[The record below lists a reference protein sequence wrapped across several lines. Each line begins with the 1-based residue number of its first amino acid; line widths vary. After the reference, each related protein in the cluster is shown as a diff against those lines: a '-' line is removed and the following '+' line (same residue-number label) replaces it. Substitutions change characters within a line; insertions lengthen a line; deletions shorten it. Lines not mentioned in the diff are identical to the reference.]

1 MHRKI
6 ILFCM
11 YLIVISG
18 FCLIKFKRDSQ
29 SLENIIP
36 HTHEYHLEIYTEPT
50 LLDINAASVS
60 KFAELPGISRSLA
73 QQIIAYRD
81 ANGEFSALSDLVK
94 AGMPEKLYT
103 MLKDYFS
110 ITEHE
115 TTETIPASFAIP
127 ETTEPFSE
135 TAPETIP
142 ETTTIIF
149 SEVPEL
155 TEPEISFPL
164 ELNHASFEELC
175 TLPGIGTVIAQR
187 ILEYRD
193 AIGGF
198 LNCSQLLDVPGI
210 GEVKYAEILPY
221 IYLETEYIIPEEP
234 EPIAEPE
241 ILMTDPVEQIP
252 ESSENPEIPVLNL
265 NTVTKEELLLLPG
278 CDEALADEIIL
289 LRERDIHEFY
299 HIYEITLAEHVTKE
313 LFAQWQPYLAVSD
326 DGSTQEPYIPPALQ
340 ES

>member
-1 MHRKI
+1 M
-6 ILFCM
+6 
-11 YLIVISG
+11 
-18 FCLIKFKRDSQ
+18 
-29 SLENIIP
+29 ENIIP

-110 ITEHE
+110 ITEQE
-115 TTETIPASFAIP
+115 KTETPVFPAIP

-142 ETTTIIF
+142 EMTTIIF
-149 SEVPEL
+149 SEIPEL
-155 TEPEISFPL
+155 TEPELSFPL
-164 ELNHASFEELC
+164 ELNQASFEELC
-175 TLPGIGTVIAQR
+175 TLPGIGNVIAQR

-193 AIGGF
+193 TIGGF

-221 IYLETEYIIPEEP
+221 VYLEIEYIIPEES
-234 EPIAEPE
+234 EPEPE
-241 ILMTDPVEQIP
+241 IPMTDPVEQVSEIP